1 MCGNRGCEFNKGQL
15 SIHKRIY
22 YCQVHN
28 LETKPAFEDWLMH
41 HDYHTLLWEYKE
53 LRVEIMLRG
62 ELDRPCK
69 NCRNNSEGD
78 TYEDKR
84 KKYEE

>member
-1 MCGNRGCEFNKGQL
+1 
-15 SIHKRIY
+15 
-22 YCQVHN
+22 
-28 LETKPAFEDWLMH
+28 MH